1 MAGLALKEVTK
12 RFGAAL
18 VLDTLSLDIAAD
30 EFLVVLG
37 PSGCG
42 KSTLLRVIAGLE
54 SIDSGVIEIDGRRV
68 DQLPPGKRG
77 VAMVFQGYAL
87 YPHMTV
93 RQNIAFGLVNVGVP
107 REEIERRIGEV
118 ARMLEMQPLLDR
130 LPSELS
136 GGQRQR
142 VAIGRAIVKQ
152 PKVFMFDEP
161 LSNLDA
167 ALRIRMRQE
176 IANLHRRLGT
186 AMIFVTH
193 DQTEAMTLADRIVV
207 MNQQRIEQIGSPL
220 EIYRNPASV
229 FVACFVGSPAM
240 NILPVQRAA
249 RSAEFQRVVLGPDTE
264 IETLIPASSATT
276 AGDLRLGI
284 RPESIR
290 LSPAGEGQARAQI
303 EFVEFLG
310 DKTHVHLTLP
320 NGDRLTA
327 LGEAAF
333 AGRTDDVVGVVF
345 DQTALHLFGADGRN
359 CGTRARAQGSMTASV
374 GVTT

>member
-107 REEIERRIGEV
+107 REEIERRVGEV

-167 ALRIRMRQE
+167 ALRTRMRQE

-249 RSAEFQRVVLGPDTE
+249 HSAGFQRVVLGPDTE
-264 IETLIPASSATT
+264 IETLIPASSTAT

-290 LSPAGEGQARAQI
+290 LSPTGEAQARAQI

-359 CGTRARAQGSMTASV
+359 CGTRARAQVSMTASV